1 MEETLYQV
9 TVFVAVIIRLWLLVA
24 ITAHWSDH
32 HRSPVWDHLD
42 QIIGLICLVGNYHV
56 RIQAL
61 DQGSSLDD
69 IGILTGGQNRT

>member
-1 MEETLYQV
+1 
-9 TVFVAVIIRLWLLVA
+9 
-24 ITAHWSDH
+24 
-32 HRSPVWDHLD
+32 LD